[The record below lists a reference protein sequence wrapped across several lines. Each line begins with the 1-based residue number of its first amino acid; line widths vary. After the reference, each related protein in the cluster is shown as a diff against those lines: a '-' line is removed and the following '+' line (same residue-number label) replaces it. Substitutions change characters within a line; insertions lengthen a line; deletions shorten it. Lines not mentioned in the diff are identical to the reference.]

1 MSSSSSPPKPSPYLL
16 LLLLFLLSPEPSAG
30 AGGGRGRHVITFA
43 IAGDVPSGL
52 AWDPTAQHFL
62 VGSLLRP
69 SVSSVSDAGV
79 VEELVS
85 DPSVPPSSPALA
97 LAVDAPRR
105 RLLVAL
111 ARPAALASY
120 DLRSPRP
127 HRRIFAAPLPDPSA
141 VPGAV
146 DVDPATGDAFVTG
159 GGVVW
164 KVDARG
170 IPSVLSQ
177 SPIYG
182 SGALGGAAHV
192 SRGFLLAAQGSTG
205 RVFKVDAEDGAAREV
220 LGGGGGGA
228 KALAAEAIAVAVQ
241 SDGSAVVAGGG
252 RVRWLK
258 SGDGWGEA
266 AVYDEAMVEGGVARG
281 AAVREGNRA
290 YVLVTPP
297 PNAEENG
304 NLGIGDDGGNNGGKR
319 YRIEEVVWAKEEEG
333 EMVWAFVLVG
343 LGLAYFVY
351 WRFQMGQLVNNMNKK
366 RA

>member
-1 MSSSSSPPKPSPYLL
+1 MSSSSSPPKPSPYLF

-111 ARPAALASY
+111 ARPAALAAY
-120 DLRSPRP
+120 DLLSPRP

-170 IPSVLSQ
+170 IPTVLSQ

-228 KALAAEAIAVAVQ
+228 KALAAEAIAVAVRAT
-241 SDGSAVVAGGG
+241 DRRWLRGEGGCGGG
-252 RVRWLK
+252 VRR
-258 SGDGWGEA
+258 GD
-266 AVYDEAMVEGGVARG
+266 G